1 MGSTCWDGASQENL
15 QVCEWRTMRC
25 LSGTNGRHEEM
36 EAARESSVSIR
47 HAEYGTNQILS
58 TVRRMQ
64 IFAQQY
70 FFQSVHRPQAPY
82 SYASAKGSRRCS
94 VQLVAR
100 LAWFAPIPVQF
111 MWTLAG
117 FDILM
122 WPSAWLCMPLV
133 GIWLRLSMGLPCTK
147 VLAAACWLWP
157 GLGWAYLVLLRS
169 ELKSRTAGI

>member
-15 QVCEWRTMRC
+15 QVCEWRTIKC

-47 HAEYGTNQILS
+47 
-58 TVRRMQ
+58 
-64 IFAQQY
+64 QY
-70 FFQSVHRPQAPY
+70 FFQSVHHPHTPY
-82 SYASAKGSRRCS
+82 SYASAKGSRRYS
-94 VQLVAR
+94 VQFVAR
-100 LAWFAPIPVQF
+100 LACFAPIPIQF
-111 MWTLAG
+111 MWTLALLLCAG

-122 WPSAWLCMPLV
+122 WPPAWLCMLLA
-133 GIWLRLSMGLPCTK
+133 GIWLKLSMGLPCTK

-169 ELKSRTAGI
+169 ELKAELQ